1 MPTLQPSYENEK
13 LRKLFNQQFF
23 GISVLNDNETLS
35 LRTTEEERRKSN
47 YSLRDY
53 QDLIFVIE
61 QYSIK
66 DNNKKDIRFANS
78 DTYGYKASE
87 KYYIQSYPCI
97 DNEDDDNSNQSPM
110 ATSKIIV
117 RRDNDKHLVAA
128 PQVFDIIMR
137 YHLQA
142 GHKKTASTHN
152 LIRKRKVQ
160 VKQSF
165 QLDFVI
171 EFKWI
176 SLIMNV
182 IHNSM

>member
-66 DNNKKDIRFANS
+66 DNNRKDVRFAN
-78 DTYGYKASE
+78 TLQMGR
-87 KYYIQSYPCI
+87 PLRH
-97 DNEDDDNSNQSPM
+97 NED
-110 ATSKIIV
+110 T
-117 RRDNDKHLVAA
+117 
-128 PQVFDIIMR
+128 
-137 YHLQA
+137 
-142 GHKKTASTHN
+142 
-152 LIRKRKVQ
+152 
-160 VKQSF
+160 
-165 QLDFVI
+165 
-171 EFKWI
+171 
-176 SLIMNV
+176 
-182 IHNSM
+182 